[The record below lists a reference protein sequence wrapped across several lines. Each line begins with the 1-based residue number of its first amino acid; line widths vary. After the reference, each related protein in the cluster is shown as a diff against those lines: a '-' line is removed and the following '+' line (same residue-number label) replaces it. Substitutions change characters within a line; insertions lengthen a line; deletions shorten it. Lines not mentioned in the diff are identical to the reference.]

1 MGSCMFSKR
10 HYIAIAQ
17 VLTVTKAAASFE
29 FKTEEEKQVAIR
41 VLQILESSLIKM
53 FKEDNE
59 RFDYYKFKR
68 ASEWEI

>member
-1 MGSCMFSKR
+1 MSNFTKK
-10 HYIAIAQ
+10 HYEAIAQ
-17 VLTVTKAAASFE
+17 VLATTKAVASYE

-41 VLQILESSLIKM
+41 VLEILESSLIKM